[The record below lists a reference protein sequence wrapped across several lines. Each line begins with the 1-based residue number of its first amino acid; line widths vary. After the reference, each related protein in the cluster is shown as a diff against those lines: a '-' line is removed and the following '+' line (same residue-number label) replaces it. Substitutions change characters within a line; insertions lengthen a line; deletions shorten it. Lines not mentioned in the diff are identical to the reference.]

1 MDKKMVIYLLIIITS
16 FVIVIN
22 SSLIIHNITV
32 QRNVEEENSNS
43 TTIGGIV
50 TNINEKTE
58 YNDYT
63 GNWFGEG
70 KGNIVFGISA
80 GEMEPNTEVVV
91 SLMAISVDEVDLF
104 RDVRFQLTK
113 RDKNDKL
120 IKIVEEEKTYID
132 TITSATYKE
141 YFSTRLPDLE
151 NTYYMLSTEI
161 LGENGQVEDTVV
173 TKIYV
178 PETVK

>member
-1 MDKKMVIYLLIIITS
+1 MDKKKVIYLLVIITS
-16 FVIVIN
+16 FVIIIN
-22 SSLIIHNITV
+22 SFLTIRNITV
-32 QRNVEEENSNS
+32 QRNVEEGNFNS
-43 TTIGGIV
+43 TTIGGLV
-50 TNINEKTE
+50 TNISKKTE

-63 GNWFGEG
+63 GDWFGEG

-80 GEMEPNTEVVV
+80 GEIEPNTEVSV
-91 SLMAISVDEVDLF
+91 SLMATSVDEVDLS

-120 IKIVEEEKTYID
+120 IKIVEEEKIFID

-161 LGENGQVEDTVV
+161 LGETGQVEDTIV